1 MAREESELD
10 QETLDRVLAEE
21 LAKGTDRRVAEGR
34 ARRAAVQA
42 HRAKTGEAPAAPG
55 AAAAGAAAPA
65 AGAPAAPS
73 GDGGAASGDGGAAAP
88 APAAAPTTPAPAPV
102 AARAPAPAAAAATA
116 APAGTTTL
124 APTRQAPAPTGNVP
138 EPKKGAEEKHR
149 LLALV
154 PPEGIQ
160 RVEREQGDRINVW
173 PHLLIEE
180 FIALLLVTVTL
191 VIFSTLVNAPLRE
204 LANPNL
210 TPNPSKA
217 PWYFLGLQEL
227 LRYFHPMVAGVLF
240 APTLVLL
247 ALAVVPYVDR
257 NPSTKPGDR
266 KIAITMFTMLM
277 MFGATLTIIGSFF
290 RGTGYNWVWPWAQG
304 VFFDL

>member
-1 MAREESELD
+1 MAREDTPLD
-10 QETLDRVLAEE
+10 QETFDRVLAEE
-21 LAKGTDRRVAEGR
+21 LGKGTDRRVAEGR
-34 ARRAAVQA
+34 ARAAAVRAQ
-42 HRAKTGEAPAAPG
+42 RAKSGEAPAATP
-55 AAAAGAAAPA
+55 AP
-65 AGAPAAPS
+65 
-73 GDGGAASGDGGAAAP
+73 AASGDGGAAPAAP
-88 APAAAPTTPAPAPV
+88 APPPAAAPPAA
-102 AARAPAPAAAAATA
+102 APAAAAVAA
-116 APAGTTTL
+116 APAGTATVT
-124 APTRQAPAPTGNVP
+124 APERQAPAPTGNVP
-138 EPKKGAEEKHR
+138 EAKKGAPEKHR

-180 FIALLLVTVTL
+180 FVAMLIVLAALT
-191 VIFSTLVNAPLRE
+191 IFSTFVNAPLRE

-247 ALAVVPYVDR
+247 ALAVAPFVDR

-266 KIAITMFTMLM
+266 KIAITMFTMLL

-304 VFFDL
+304 VFFEL

>member
-1 MAREESELD
+1 MARREETPLD
-10 QETLDRVLAEE
+10 QETYERVLAEE
-21 LAKGTDRRVAEGR
+21 LGKGTDRRVAEGR
-34 ARRAAVQA
+34 ARAAGVRASRAA
-42 HRAKTGEAPAAPG
+42 HGEG
-55 AAAAGAAAPA
+55 EAAAP
-65 AGAPAAPS
+65 
-73 GDGGAASGDGGAAAP
+73 AAAP
-88 APAAAPTTPAPAPV
+88 APAAATAAPA
-102 AARAPAPAAAAATA
+102 AAAPAAPAPAAAAPGPA
-116 APAGTTTL
+116 AAQVAAAVMPSPVRE
-124 APTRQAPAPTGNVP
+124 APLPTGNVP
-138 EPKKGAEEKHR
+138 EPKRGAPEKHR

-180 FIALLLVTVTL
+180 FISLLVVSAGL
-191 VIFSTLVNAPLRE
+191 VIFSTFVNAPLRE

-227 LRYFHPMVAGVLF
+227 LRYFHPLVAGVTIPFIIILTGLAA
-240 APTLVLL
+240 APFI
-247 ALAVVPYVDR
+247 DR

-266 KIAITMFTMLM
+266 KLAITLFTMM
-277 MFGATLTIIGSFF
+277 FMFGATLTIIGSFF

-304 VFFDL
+304 VFFEL

>member
-1 MAREESELD
+1 MAREDTPLD
-10 QETLDRVLAEE
+10 QETFDKVLAEE
-21 LAKGTDRRVAEGR
+21 QAKGTDRRVAEGR
-34 ARRAAVQA
+34 ARSAAVRA
-42 HRAKTGEAPAAPG
+42 YRAKHGEE
-55 AAAAGAAAPA
+55 
-65 AGAPAAPS
+65 
-73 GDGGAASGDGGAAAP
+73 
-88 APAAAPTTPAPAPV
+88 
-102 AARAPAPAAAAATA
+102 PAPAAAAPTGNGDGAAPTPAA
-116 APAGTTTL
+116 APAAAAGAPAPVAGAPAAAPAAATTATATL

-138 EPKKGAEEKHR
+138 EPKKGAQEKHR

-173 PHLLIEE
+173 PHLLVQE
-180 FIALLLVTVTL
+180 FVAMLVLLAGM
-191 VIFSTLVNAPLRE
+191 VIFSTFVNAPLRE

-266 KIAITMFTMLM
+266 KLAITMFTMLM
-277 MFGATLTIIGSFF
+277 MFGSTLTIIGSFF

-304 VFFDL
+304 VFFEL

>member
-1 MAREESELD
+1 MARDDTPLD
-10 QETLDRVLAEE
+10 QETFDRVLAEE
-21 LAKGTDRRVAEGR
+21 LGKGVDRRVAEGR
-34 ARRAAVQA
+34 ARSAAVRAA
-42 HRAKTGEAPAAPG
+42 RAKSGEAPAATP
-55 AAAAGAAAPA
+55 AAAAPA
-65 AGAPAAPS
+65 GNGDGDGATAPAATLT
-73 GDGGAASGDGGAAAP
+73 AP
-88 APAAAPTTPAPAPV
+88 E
-102 AARAPAPAAAAATA
+102 
-116 APAGTTTL
+116 
-124 APTRQAPAPTGNVP
+124 RQAPPPSGNVP
-138 EPKKGAEEKHR
+138 EPKKGAPEKHR

-180 FIALLLVTVTL
+180 FVAMMIVLAALT
-191 VIFSTLVNAPLRE
+191 IFATFVNAPLRE

-247 ALAVVPYVDR
+247 ALAVAPFVDR
-257 NPSTKPGDR
+257 NPSIRPGDR
-266 KIAITMFTMLM
+266 KVAITLFTMLI
-277 MFGATLTIIGSFF
+277 MFGAVLTIIGSFF

-304 VFFDL
+304 VFFEL

>member
-1 MAREESELD
+1 MARREETPLD
-10 QETLDRVLAEE
+10 QETYERVLAEE
-21 LAKGTDRRVAEGR
+21 LGKGTDRRVAEGR
-34 ARRAAVQA
+34 ARAAGVRAYRAA
-42 HRAKTGEAPAAPG
+42 HGEGEAAAPPAAAPAQ
-55 AAAAGAAAPA
+55 AADGAAAPA
-65 AGAPAAPS
+65 A
-73 GDGGAASGDGGAAAP
+73 AAAP
-88 APAAAPTTPAPAPV
+88 APAAAA
-102 AARAPAPAAAAATA
+102 APAPAAAQVAAA
-116 APAGTTTL
+116 VMPSPVREAPL
-124 APTRQAPAPTGNVP
+124 PTGNVP
-138 EPKKGAEEKHR
+138 EPKRGAPEKHR

-180 FIALLLVTVTL
+180 FISLLVVSAGL
-191 VIFSTLVNAPLRE
+191 VIFSTFVNAPLRE

-227 LRYFHPMVAGVLF
+227 LRYFHPLVAGVTIPFIIILTGLAA
-240 APTLVLL
+240 APFI
-247 ALAVVPYVDR
+247 DR

-266 KIAITMFTMLM
+266 KLAITMFTMLF

-304 VFFDL
+304 VFFEL

>member
-1 MAREESELD
+1 MARDDTPLD
-10 QETLDRVLAEE
+10 QETFDRVLAEE
-21 LAKGTDRRVAEGR
+21 LGKGVDRRVAEGR
-34 ARRAAVQA
+34 ARSAAVRAA
-42 HRAKTGEAPAAPG
+42 RAQSGEASAATPAAATPAGDGDG
-55 AAAAGAAAPA
+55 ATAPAAAPA
-65 AGAPAAPS
+65 AAAPPAPAPAVPAAVPAAAPVVAAPVPVGAPAATLT
-73 GDGGAASGDGGAAAP
+73 AP
-88 APAAAPTTPAPAPV
+88 E
-102 AARAPAPAAAAATA
+102 
-116 APAGTTTL
+116 
-124 APTRQAPAPTGNVP
+124 RQAPPPSGNVP
-138 EPKKGAEEKHR
+138 EPKKGAPEKHR

-180 FIALLLVTVTL
+180 FVAMMIVLAALT
-191 VIFSTLVNAPLRE
+191 IFATFVNAPLRE

-247 ALAVVPYVDR
+247 ALAVAPFVDR
-257 NPSTKPGDR
+257 NPSIRPGDR
-266 KIAITMFTMLM
+266 KVAITLFTMLI
-277 MFGATLTIIGSFF
+277 MFGAVLTIIGSFF

-304 VFFDL
+304 VFFEL

>member
-1 MAREESELD
+1 MAREDTPLD
-10 QETLDRVLAEE
+10 QETFDRVLAEE
-21 LAKGTDRRVAEGR
+21 LGKGTDRRVAEGR
-34 ARRAAVQA
+34 ARAAAVRA
-42 HRAKTGEAPAAPG
+42 ERAKTGEAPAATP
-55 AAAAGAAAPA
+55 AP
-65 AGAPAAPS
+65 APS
-73 GDGGAASGDGGAAAP
+73 GDGGAAPATAAAGP
-88 APAAAPTTPAPAPV
+88 APAPPPAAATPAAAPGAGAVATAPASTATV
-102 AARAPAPAAAAATA
+102 TAPE
-116 APAGTTTL
+116 
-124 APTRQAPAPTGNVP
+124 RQAPAPTGNVP
-138 EPKKGAEEKHR
+138 EAKKGAPEKHR

-180 FIALLLVTVTL
+180 FVAMLVVLAALT
-191 VIFSTLVNAPLRE
+191 IFSTFVNAPLRE

-247 ALAVVPYVDR
+247 ALAVAPYVDR

-266 KIAITMFTMLM
+266 KIAITMFTMLL

-304 VFFDL
+304 IFFEL

>member
-1 MAREESELD
+1 MARDDTPLD
-10 QETLDRVLAEE
+10 QETFDRVLAEE
-21 LAKGTDRRVAEGR
+21 LGKGVDRRVAEGR
-34 ARRAAVQA
+34 ARSAAVRAA
-42 HRAKTGEAPAAPG
+42 RAKSGEAPAATP
-55 AAAAGAAAPA
+55 AAAAPA
-65 AGAPAAPS
+65 GNGDGDGATAPAATPT
-73 GDGGAASGDGGAAAP
+73 P
-88 APAAAPTTPAPAPV
+88 APAAAVPAAVPAAAPV
-102 AARAPAPAAAAATA
+102 AAAPVPVGAPAATLTA
-116 APAGTTTL
+116 PE
-124 APTRQAPAPTGNVP
+124 RQAPPPSGNVP
-138 EPKKGAEEKHR
+138 EPKKGAAEKHR

-180 FIALLLVTVTL
+180 FVAMMIVLAALT
-191 VIFSTLVNAPLRE
+191 IFATFVNAPLRE

-247 ALAVVPYVDR
+247 ALAVAPFVDR
-257 NPSTKPGDR
+257 NPSIRPGDR
-266 KIAITMFTMLM
+266 KVAITLFTMLI
-277 MFGATLTIIGSFF
+277 MFGAVLTIIGSFF

-304 VFFDL
+304 VFFEL

>member
-1 MAREESELD
+1 MAREDTPLD
-10 QETLDRVLAEE
+10 QETFDKVLADE

-34 ARRAAVQA
+34 ARSAAVRA
-42 HRAKTGEAPAAPG
+42 HRVKTGEGGPAPA
-55 AAAAGAAAPA
+55 AAAPA
-65 AGAPAAPS
+65 AATAAPAAAPV
-73 GDGGAASGDGGAAAP
+73 AAP
-88 APAAAPTTPAPAPV
+88 APAAAP
-102 AARAPAPAAAAATA
+102 AAAAATA
-116 APAGTTTL
+116 VATAPA
-124 APTRQAPAPTGNVP
+124 RQAPAPTGNVP
-138 EPKKGAEEKHR
+138 EPKKGAPEKHR

-180 FIALLLVTVTL
+180 FVAMLIVLATL
-191 VIFSTLVNAPLRE
+191 TIFSTFVNAPLRE

-227 LRYFHPMVAGVLF
+227 LRYFHPMIAGVVF

-247 ALAVVPYVDR
+247 ALVVAPFVDR

-266 KIAITMFTMLM
+266 KLAITLFTMLM

-304 VFFDL
+304 VFFEL

>member
-1 MAREESELD
+1 MARREETPLD
-10 QETLDRVLAEE
+10 PETYEKVLAEA
-21 LAKGTDRRVAEGR
+21 LGNGTDRRVAVGR
-34 ARRAAVQA
+34 ARAAGVRAYRAA
-42 HRAKTGEAPAAPG
+42 HGGGEAATPPAA
-55 AAAAGAAAPA
+55 
-65 AGAPAAPS
+65 
-73 GDGGAASGDGGAAAP
+73 ASAP
-88 APAAAPTTPAPAPV
+88 APAAV
-102 AARAPAPAAAAATA
+102 AAPAPAAAAAP
-116 APAGTTTL
+116 APAATQVAAAVMPSPVRE
-124 APTRQAPAPTGNVP
+124 APLPTGNVP
-138 EPKKGAEEKHR
+138 EPKRGAPEKHR

-180 FIALLLVTVTL
+180 FISLLVVSAGL
-191 VIFSTLVNAPLRE
+191 LIFSTFVNAPLRE

-227 LRYFHPMVAGVLF
+227 LRYFHPLVAGVTIPFIIILTGLAA
-240 APTLVLL
+240 APFI
-247 ALAVVPYVDR
+247 DR

-266 KIAITMFTMLM
+266 KLAITLFTMM
-277 MFGATLTIIGSFF
+277 FMFGATLTIIGSFF

-304 VFFDL
+304 VFFEL

>member
-1 MAREESELD
+1 MARREETPLD
-10 QETLDRVLAEE
+10 QETYERVLAEE
-21 LAKGTDRRVAEGR
+21 LGKGTDRRVAEGR
-34 ARRAAVQA
+34 ARAAGVRAYRAA
-42 HRAKTGEAPAAPG
+42 HGGGEAATP
-55 AAAAGAAAPA
+55 
-65 AGAPAAPS
+65 
-73 GDGGAASGDGGAAAP
+73 
-88 APAAAPTTPAPAPV
+88 PAAAP
-102 AARAPAPAAAAATA
+102 APAPAAAAAP
-116 APAGTTTL
+116 APAPPPAAAAAAAQVAAAVIPSPVRE
-124 APTRQAPAPTGNVP
+124 APLPTGNVP
-138 EPKKGAEEKHR
+138 EPKRGAPEKHR

-180 FIALLLVTVTL
+180 FISLLVVSAGL
-191 VIFSTLVNAPLRE
+191 VIFSTFVNAPLRE

-227 LRYFHPMVAGVLF
+227 LRYFHPLVAGVTIPFIIILTGLAA
-240 APTLVLL
+240 APFI
-247 ALAVVPYVDR
+247 DR
-257 NPSTKPGDR
+257 NPSTRPGDR
-266 KIAITMFTMLM
+266 KLAITMFTMLF

-304 VFFDL
+304 VFFEL

>member
-1 MAREESELD
+1 MARDDTPLD
-10 QETLDRVLAEE
+10 QETFDRVLAEE
-21 LAKGTDRRVAEGR
+21 LGKGVDRRVAEGR
-34 ARRAAVQA
+34 ARSAAVRAA
-42 HRAKTGEAPAAPG
+42 RAKSGEAPAATP
-55 AAAAGAAAPA
+55 AAAAPA
-65 AGAPAAPS
+65 GNGDGDGATAPAATPT
-73 GDGGAASGDGGAAAP
+73 P
-88 APAAAPTTPAPAPV
+88 APAAAVPAAVPAAAPV
-102 AARAPAPAAAAATA
+102 AAAPVPIGAPAATLTA
-116 APAGTTTL
+116 PE
-124 APTRQAPAPTGNVP
+124 RQAPPPSGNVP
-138 EPKKGAEEKHR
+138 EPKKGAPEKHR

-180 FIALLLVTVTL
+180 FVAMMIVLAALT
-191 VIFSTLVNAPLRE
+191 IFATFVNAPLRE

-247 ALAVVPYVDR
+247 ALAVAPFVDR
-257 NPSTKPGDR
+257 NPSIRPGDR
-266 KIAITMFTMLM
+266 KVAITLFTMLI
-277 MFGATLTIIGSFF
+277 MFGAVLTIIGSFF

-304 VFFDL
+304 VFFEL

>member
-1 MAREESELD
+1 MAREDTPLD
-10 QETLDRVLAEE
+10 QETFDRVLAEE
-21 LAKGTDRRVAEGR
+21 LGKGTDRRVAEGR
-34 ARRAAVQA
+34 ARSAAV
-42 HRAKTGEAPAAPG
+42 RALKAKEGGGSPT
-55 AAAAGAAAPA
+55 AAPA
-65 AGAPAAPS
+65 AATPAPTAPAA
-73 GDGGAASGDGGAAAP
+73 GDGGAASGGAESP
-88 APAAAPTTPAPAPV
+88 APAAASAPVGPPTPVPAAVAPAAAAAAPAPV
-102 AARAPAPAAAAATA
+102 AAGGATATIAPA
-116 APAGTTTL
+116 
-124 APTRQAPAPTGNVP
+124 RQAPAPTGNVP
-138 EPKKGAEEKHR
+138 EAKKGAQEKHR

-180 FIALLLVTVTL
+180 FVAMLLVLVAL
-191 VIFSTLVNAPLRE
+191 VIFSTFINAPLRE

-227 LRYFHPMVAGVLF
+227 LRYFHPMIAGVLF

-247 ALAVVPYVDR
+247 ALAVVPYLDR
-257 NPSTKPGDR
+257 NPSTRPGDR
-266 KIAITMFTMLM
+266 KIAITLFTMLM

-304 VFFDL
+304 VFFEL

>member
-1 MAREESELD
+1 MARDDTPLD
-10 QETLDRVLAEE
+10 QETFDRVLAEE
-21 LAKGTDRRVAEGR
+21 LGKGVDRRVAEGR
-34 ARRAAVQA
+34 ARSAAVRAA
-42 HRAKTGEAPAAPG
+42 RAKSGEAPSATPVA
-55 AAAAGAAAPA
+55 AAAPA
-65 AGAPAAPS
+65 GD
-73 GDGGAASGDGGAAAP
+73 GDGGAAPAAAPSP
-88 APAAAPTTPAPAPV
+88 APAAAVPAAVAAAPV
-102 AARAPAPAAAAATA
+102 AAAPVPVGAPAATLTA
-116 APAGTTTL
+116 PE
-124 APTRQAPAPTGNVP
+124 RQAPPPSGNVP
-138 EPKKGAEEKHR
+138 EPKKGAPEKHR

-180 FIALLLVTVTL
+180 FVAMMIVLAALT
-191 VIFSTLVNAPLRE
+191 IFATFVNAPLRE

-247 ALAVVPYVDR
+247 ALAVAPFVDR
-257 NPSTKPGDR
+257 NPSIKPGDR
-266 KIAITMFTMLM
+266 KIAITLFTMLI
-277 MFGATLTIIGSFF
+277 MFGAVLTIIGSFF

-304 VFFDL
+304 VFFEL

>member
-1 MAREESELD
+1 MARREETPLD
-10 QETLDRVLAEE
+10 QETYERVLAEE
-21 LAKGTDRRVAEGR
+21 LSKGTDRRVAEGR
-34 ARRAAVQA
+34 ARAAGVRAYRAA
-42 HRAKTGEAPAAPG
+42 HGEGEAATPPAAAPAPAAD
-55 AAAAGAAAPA
+55 GAAAPA
-65 AGAPAAPS
+65 
-73 GDGGAASGDGGAAAP
+73 AAAP
-88 APAAAPTTPAPAPV
+88 APAAAA
-102 AARAPAPAAAAATA
+102 APAPAAAQVAAA
-116 APAGTTTL
+116 VMPSPVREAPL
-124 APTRQAPAPTGNVP
+124 PTGNVP
-138 EPKKGAEEKHR
+138 EPKRGAPEKHR

-180 FIALLLVTVTL
+180 FISLLVVSAGL
-191 VIFSTLVNAPLRE
+191 VIFSTFVNAPLRE

-227 LRYFHPMVAGVLF
+227 LRYFHPLVAGVTIPFIIILTGLAA
-240 APTLVLL
+240 APFI
-247 ALAVVPYVDR
+247 DR

-266 KIAITMFTMLM
+266 KLAITMFTMLF

-304 VFFDL
+304 VFFEL